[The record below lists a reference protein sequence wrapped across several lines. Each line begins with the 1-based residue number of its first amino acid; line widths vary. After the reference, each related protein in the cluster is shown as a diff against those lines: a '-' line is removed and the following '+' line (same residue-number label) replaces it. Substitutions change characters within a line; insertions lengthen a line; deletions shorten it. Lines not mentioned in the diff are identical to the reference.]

1 MDESFIFDP
10 TDLDIDL
17 TPEAV
22 DAALKENQTSRAV
35 ILSLRLNEDSLIKKC
50 IIGVSPADIPAV
62 ASSVPVKYIQ
72 RLVEALASLL
82 ENCPHMEFIL
92 RWCQELCKI
101 HGNSIQQ
108 KSRSLLPALKSLQ
121 KAITRLHQDLADTCN
136 SNEYMLRYLCSAS
149 DAK

>member
-1 MDESFIFDP
+1 MASVHRHISIRLCMYFV
-10 TDLDIDL
+10 LQ
-17 TPEAV
+17 AV

-92 RWCQELCKI
+92 RWCQV
-101 HGNSIQQ
+101 SYQIQT
-108 KSRSLLPALKSLQ
+108 P
-121 KAITRLHQDLADTCN
+121 
-136 SNEYMLRYLCSAS
+136 LCSFLP
-149 DAK
+149 

>member
-1 MDESFIFDP
+1 MYFA
-10 TDLDIDL
+10 LQ
-17 TPEAV
+17 AV

-92 RWCQELCKI
+92 RWCQFPIKYKLLALSYLDKCCTHLSAFNPFACLVGTLQNPRQFYSAEIQKLASCSKI
-101 HGNSIQQ
+101 LTEGN
-108 KSRSLLPALKSLQ
+108 
-121 KAITRLHQDLADTCN
+121 
-136 SNEYMLRYLCSAS
+136 Y
-149 DAK
+149 